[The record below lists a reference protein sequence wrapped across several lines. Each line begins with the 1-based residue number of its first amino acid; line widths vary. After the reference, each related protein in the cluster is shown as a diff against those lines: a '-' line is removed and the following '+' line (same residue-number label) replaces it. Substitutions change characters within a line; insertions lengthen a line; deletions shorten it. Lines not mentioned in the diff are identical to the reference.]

1 MSAVWIIDDHNSMR
15 SSLSRLLASAQEVT
29 SVETFASCEDAL
41 AKLAQGRCPQL
52 LLLDIGLQGMSGL
65 DGIPLI
71 REKAPEVCIVV
82 LTVFEDDEKLFRAIC
97 AGANG
102 YLLKSQS
109 GGEIMQSVRD
119 ALAGGS
125 PMSPRIARR
134 VLEMFAKLAPRKT
147 DYGLSERERAV
158 LELVVEGLLKK
169 EIAQKMEL
177 SIHTVDSHL
186 RRIYEKLHVNSRSGA
201 VRKAVR
207 EGLV

>member
-1 MSAVWIIDDHNSMR
+1 MSHVWIIDDHNSMR

-41 AKLAQGRCPQL
+41 AKLAGGPDPQL

-102 YLLKSQS
+102 YLLKTQS
-109 GGEIMQSVRD
+109 GQEIIQSVRD
-119 ALAGGS
+119 ALDGGA

-134 VLEMFAKLAPRKT
+134 VLGMFAKLAPRRS

>member
-1 MSAVWIIDDHNSMR
+1 
-15 SSLSRLLASAQEVT
+15 
-29 SVETFASCEDAL
+29 VESFASCEEAL
-41 AKLAQGRCPQL
+41 EELARGHFPQL

-71 REKAPEVCIVV
+71 RQKAPEVCIVV

-109 GGEIMQSVRD
+109 CQEIVQSARD
-119 ALAGGS
+119 ALEGGA

-134 VLEMFAKLAPRKT
+134 VLGMFAKLAPRRS

-158 LELVVEGLLKK
+158 LELLVEGLLKK
-169 EIAQKMEL
+169 EIAQKMSL
-177 SIHTVDSHL
+177 SIHTVDSHV

-207 EGLV
+207 EGLA

>member
-1 MSAVWIIDDHNSMR
+1 MSHVWIIDDHNSMR

-41 AKLAQGRCPQL
+41 SKLAGGPDPQL

>member
-1 MSAVWIIDDHNSMR
+1 MSAVWIIDDHSSMR
-15 SSLSRLLASAQEVT
+15 SSLSRLLALAQEVT

-41 AKLAQGRCPQL
+41 AALDSGQVPKLV
-52 LLLDIGLQGMSGL
+52 LLDIGLQGMSGL

-102 YLLKSQS
+102 YLLKAQS
-109 GGEIMQSVRD
+109 GEEIVQSVRD

-134 VLEMFAKLAPRKT
+134 VLGMFAKLAPRRS

-177 SIHTVDSHL
+177 SIHTVDSYL

>member
-1 MSAVWIIDDHNSMR
+1 MSHVWIIDDHNSMR

-41 AKLAQGRCPQL
+41 SKLAGGPDPQL
-52 LLLDIGLQGMSGL
+52 LLLDIGLQGMNGL

-71 REKAPEVCIVV
+71 REKAPEASIVV

>member
-1 MSAVWIIDDHNSMR
+1 
-15 SSLSRLLASAQEVT
+15 
-29 SVETFASCEDAL
+29 
-41 AKLAQGRCPQL
+41 
-52 LLLDIGLQGMSGL
+52 
-65 DGIPLI
+65 
-71 REKAPEVCIVV
+71 
-82 LTVFEDDEKLFRAIC
+82 
-97 AGANG
+97 
-102 YLLKSQS
+102 
-109 GGEIMQSVRD
+109 
-119 ALAGGS
+119 
-125 PMSPRIARR
+125 
-134 VLEMFAKLAPRKT
+134 MFAKLAPRKT

>member
-29 SVETFASCEDAL
+29 SVETIASCEDAL
-41 AKLAQGRCPQL
+41 LKLAQGRCPQL

-102 YLLKSQS
+102 YLLKTQS
-109 GGEIMQSVRD
+109 GQEIIQSVRD
-119 ALAGGS
+119 ALDGGA

-134 VLEMFAKLAPRKT
+134 VLGMFAKLAPRRS

-158 LELVVEGLLKK
+158 LEFVVEGLLKK